1 MLQMHEFMVADAVM
15 LAARCRQRQQQQRWL
30 ASVAGAAR
38 GGGGSE
44 GLFTGNMVMM
54 KKIKKIKKKVQCF
67 L

>member
-1 MLQMHEFMVADAVM
+1 MLQMHEFMAADAVM
-15 LAARCRQRQQQQRWL
+15 LAARCRQRQRQQRWL

-38 GGGGSE
+38 GGGSE

-54 KKIKKIKKKVQCF
+54 KKIKKIRKKVQCF